1 MCKLR
6 FIRPVALLLL
16 VFSGAVIFPAH
27 AQLVFHPVDH
37 GVPLTLPHT
46 RYDSSL
52 NDSLEIDVL
61 RFYIGPVELLQG
73 GKAVQ
78 RLQRNY
84 FLVDADKPASMQLDL
99 PAGLTYDSI
108 RFGLGVD
115 SLTSVSGVFPDD
127 LDPINGMYWTWQSG
141 YIHFKME
148 GSSSKINTINGR
160 FQFHVGGYL
169 PPYNT
174 YRVLQIPAGKNGR
187 TVVQVDL
194 GALIE
199 RINLSKTPVLMTPG
213 KRAAEFAEM
222 LKGIFR
228 TGE

>member
-1 MCKLR
+1 MR
-6 FIRPVALLLL
+6 VIVFLLF
-16 VFSGAVIFPAH
+16 VWFGTGSFSAS
-27 AQLVFHPVDH
+27 AQLVFRPVDH
-37 GVPLTLPHT
+37 GVSLTLPHT

-52 NDSLEIDVL
+52 NDSLEIDML

-73 GKAVQ
+73 GRVVH

-84 FLVDADKPASMQLDL
+84 FLVDADKPASLQLDF

-127 LDPINGMYWTWQSG
+127 LDPIHGMYWTWQSG

-148 GSSSKINTINGR
+148 GSSAKINTINAR

-169 PPYNT
+169 TPYNT
-174 YRVLQIPAGKNGR
+174 YRIIQLPLGKDGR
-187 TVVQVDL
+187 TVVQVDV
-194 GALIE
+194 GILID
-199 RINLSKTPVLMTPG
+199 RINLSKNPVLMTPG
-213 KRAAEFAEM
+213 KRAMEFADM
-222 LKGIFR
+222 LKGVFR
-228 TGE
+228 AAD